1 MRVLL
6 DECLPRRLKALL
18 AAHEVKTVPEAGWA
32 GKKNGELLRLA
43 VGSFEVFVTVDQNM
57 RYQQNLIE
65 AEVAVVVLSAGSNRF
80 EDLKPLIPRLLEALR
95 TIRARDLVRI
105 EA

>member
-18 AAHEVKTVPEAGWA
+18 PGHEVKTVPEAGWA
-32 GKKNGELLRLA
+32 GKKNGELLKLA
-43 VGSFEVFVTVDQNM
+43 VGSFEVFVTVDQNLS
-57 RYQQNLIE
+57 YQQNLIQ
-65 AEVAVVVLSAGSNRF
+65 ADVAVVVLAAGSSRF
-80 EDLKPLIPRLLEALR
+80 EDLRPLMPRLLTTLR

-105 EA
+105 EV